1 MKNEEGSTVLEKH
14 RSKGTGVR
22 QRTTPGQPRD
32 DDFTQEWVC
41 PMQRN
46 RTKRKDCKQNAYT
59 NVNPGEICRF
69 VTNSGALLCTRP
81 SLTQ

>member
-1 MKNEEGSTVLEKH
+1 MKKEERSTVLGKH

-22 QRTTPGQPRD
+22 QRTTPGKPRD

-46 RTKRKDCKQNAYT
+46 KNK
-59 NVNPGEICRF
+59 
-69 VTNSGALLCTRP
+69 
-81 SLTQ
+81 

>member
-1 MKNEEGSTVLEKH
+1 MKKEERSTVLGKH

-22 QRTTPGQPRD
+22 QRTTPGKPRD

-46 RTKRKDCKQNAYT
+46 KKNAKTANKYAYT